1 MPSCCGW
8 CARTAPCAST
18 MNSTRWTWRC
28 AAWRCGCALTPGAW
42 RAWKWTTAAKALA
55 WPARWTVI
63 STANSQEARLMHSET
78 DLSLLARQWG
88 ATAVPF
94 GLVNANDWLET
105 AGAQQTLTCLSQT
118 AALRSV
124 LLLSGPNGVGKSA
137 LVGRWMRSLDPRLF
151 CPVCLTQATLSGTA
165 ILVVILDEAQ
175 NYSQPSLEEVRL
187 LQGLNLPE
195 QPAFAL
201 VLIGDEYLLA
211 SLKLRNQRALYS
223 RLACQ
228 VSLSPWTPSQCA
240 QYLSAGLTAVG
251 LSAAVLEPAAVELL
265 ASASAGLPRSLC
277 LLARAAWIAAAT
289 QKAQKLTPAHV
300 QAAFQQVPCVPGLLA
315 PSAATEP

>member
-1 MPSCCGW
+1 MKSD
-8 CARTAPCAST
+8 A
-18 MNSTRWTWRC
+18 
-28 AAWRCGCALTPGAW
+28 
-42 RAWKWTTAAKALA
+42 
-55 WPARWTVI
+55 
-63 STANSQEARLMHSET
+63 Q
-78 DLSLLARQWG
+78 LSLLARQWG

-94 GLVNANDWLET
+94 GLVNAHDWLET
-105 AGAQQTLTCLSQT
+105 PGAQQALSSLNQA

-137 LVGRWMRSLDPRLF
+137 LVGRWMRSLDSRLF
-151 CPVCLTQATLSGTA
+151 CPACLTQATLSGTA
-165 ILVVILDEAQ
+165 ILSALATKLGKPASCQRQRNLQFIEEALQELERRILVVILDEAQ
-175 NYSQPSLEEVRL
+175 SYSQPSLEEVRL
-187 LQGLNLPE
+187 LLGLNLPE

-228 VSLSPWTPSQCA
+228 VSLHPWTPAQCA
-240 QYLSAGLTAVG
+240 QYLGAGLTAVG
-251 LSAAVLEPAAVELL
+251 LSASAIEPAAVELL

-289 QKAQKLTPAHV
+289 EKAQKVTPAHV
-300 QAAFQQVPCVPGLLA
+300 QAAFQQVPCIPGLLA
-315 PSAATEP
+315 PNAAAEP

>member
-1 MPSCCGW
+1 MKS
-8 CARTAPCAST
+8 
-18 MNSTRWTWRC
+18 
-28 AAWRCGCALTPGAW
+28 
-42 RAWKWTTAAKALA
+42 
-55 WPARWTVI
+55 
-63 STANSQEARLMHSET
+63 EAQ
-78 DLSLLARQWG
+78 LSLLARQWG

-94 GLVNANDWLET
+94 GLVNVQDWLET
-105 AGAQQTLTCLSQT
+105 PTAQQALNCLSQA

-137 LVGRWMRSLDPRLF
+137 LVGRWMRSLDNRLF

-165 ILVVILDEAQ
+165 ILSALAAKLGKPASFQRQRNLQLVEEALAELERRILVVVLDEAQ

-187 LQGLNLPE
+187 LLGLNLPE

-228 VSLSPWTPSQCA
+228 VSLNPWTPAQCA
-240 QYLSAGLTAVG
+240 QYLSAGLSAVG
-251 LSAAVLEPAAVELL
+251 LSASAMEPAAVELL

-289 QKAQKLTPAHV
+289 EKAQKITPGHV

-315 PSAATEP
+315 PAAAEP

>member
-1 MPSCCGW
+1 MK
-8 CARTAPCAST
+8 
-18 MNSTRWTWRC
+18 NE
-28 AAWRCGCALTPGAW
+28 
-42 RAWKWTTAAKALA
+42 
-55 WPARWTVI
+55 I
-63 STANSQEARLMHSET
+63 

-94 GLVNANDWLET
+94 GLVNANDWLESPS
-105 AGAQQTLTCLSQT
+105 AQKALGCLTQT

-124 LLLSGPNGVGKSA
+124 MLLCGPNGVGKSA
-137 LVGRWMRSLDPRLF
+137 LVGRWMRGLDSRLF
-151 CPVCLTQATLSGTA
+151 YPVCLTQATLSGTA
-165 ILVVILDEAQ
+165 ILAALAVRLGKPASFHRERNLRLIEEALGELDRRILVVILDEAQ

-187 LQGLNLPE
+187 LLGLNLPE

-228 VSLSPWTPSQCA
+228 VNLAPWTPAQCA
-240 QYLSAGLTAVG
+240 QYLNLGLGAVG
-251 LSAAVLEPAAVELL
+251 LSPSVLEPAAGELL

-289 QKAQKLTPAHV
+289 EKAQKILPAHV
-300 QAAFQQVPCVPGLLA
+300 QAAIEQVPCVPGLV
-315 PSAATEP
+315 PQTQSAES

>member
-1 MPSCCGW
+1 MK
-8 CARTAPCAST
+8 
-18 MNSTRWTWRC
+18 N
-28 AAWRCGCALTPGAW
+28 
-42 RAWKWTTAAKALA
+42 
-55 WPARWTVI
+55 
-63 STANSQEARLMHSET
+63 EA

-94 GLVNANDWLET
+94 GLVNANDWLESPS
-105 AGAQQTLTCLSQT
+105 AQQALSRLSQT

-124 LLLSGPNGVGKSA
+124 MLLCGPNGVGKSA
-137 LVGRWMRSLDPRLF
+137 LVGRWMRSLDSRLF
-151 CPVCLTQATLSGTA
+151 QPVCLTQASLSGTA
-165 ILVVILDEAQ
+165 VLAVLATKLGKPVCFGRQRNLQLLEEALGELERRILVLILDEAQ

-187 LQGLNLPE
+187 LLGLNLPE

-228 VSLSPWTPSQCA
+228 VALTPWTAAQCA
-240 QYLSAGLTAVG
+240 QYLNVGLSAVG
-251 LSAAVLEPAAVELL
+251 LSPSVLEAAAAELL
-265 ASASAGLPRSLC
+265 ASASGGLPRSLC

-289 QKAQKLTPAHV
+289 DKAQKILPAHV
-300 QAAFQQVPCVPGLLA
+300 QTALALVPCIPGLL
-315 PSAATEP
+315 PSSQSAESS

>member
-1 MPSCCGW
+1 MKS
-8 CARTAPCAST
+8 
-18 MNSTRWTWRC
+18 
-28 AAWRCGCALTPGAW
+28 
-42 RAWKWTTAAKALA
+42 
-55 WPARWTVI
+55 
-63 STANSQEARLMHSET
+63 EA

-94 GLVNANDWLET
+94 GLVNANDWLESP
-105 AGAQQTLTCLSQT
+105 AAQKALTCLTQT

-124 LLLSGPNGVGKSA
+124 MLLAGPNGVGKSA
-137 LVGRWMRSLDPRLF
+137 LVGRWMRSLDGRLF
-151 CPVCLTQATLSGTA
+151 YPVCLTQATLSGTA
-165 ILVVILDEAQ
+165 ILAALAAKLGKPGSAWRERNLRLIEEALGELERRILVVILDEAQ

-187 LQGLNLPE
+187 LLGLNLPE
-195 QPAFAL
+195 QPTFAL

-228 VSLSPWTPSQCA
+228 VNLAPWTSAQCA
-240 QYLSAGLTAVG
+240 QYLNTGLGAVG
-251 LSAAVLEPAAVELL
+251 LSASVIEPAAIELL

-289 QKAQKLTPAHV
+289 EKTQKILPAHV
-300 QAAFQQVPCVPGLLA
+300 QLALEHVPCVPGLLPPA
-315 PSAATEP
+315 QSAES

>member
-1 MPSCCGW
+1 MKS
-8 CARTAPCAST
+8 
-18 MNSTRWTWRC
+18 
-28 AAWRCGCALTPGAW
+28 
-42 RAWKWTTAAKALA
+42 
-55 WPARWTVI
+55 
-63 STANSQEARLMHSET
+63 EA

-94 GLVNANDWLET
+94 GLVNANDWLESP
-105 AGAQQTLTCLSQT
+105 GAQKALTCLTQT

-124 LLLSGPNGVGKSA
+124 MLLCGPNGVGKSA
-137 LVGRWMRSLDPRLF
+137 LVGRWMRSLDSRWF
-151 CPVCLTQATLSGTA
+151 YPVCLTQATLSGTA
-165 ILVVILDEAQ
+165 ILAALATKLGKPVSFFRQRNLQLLEEALKELERRILVVILDEAQ

-187 LQGLNLPE
+187 LLGLNLPE
-195 QPAFAL
+195 QPTFAL

-228 VSLSPWTPSQCA
+228 VSLAPWTSAQCA
-240 QYLSAGLTAVG
+240 QYLHTALGAVG
-251 LSAAVLEPAAVELL
+251 LSASVMEPAAVELL

-289 QKAQKLTPAHV
+289 EQAQKILPAHV
-300 QAAFQQVPCVPGLLA
+300 QLALEQVPCVPGLLPPTA
-315 PSAATEP
+315 NAES

>member
-1 MPSCCGW
+1 MKSE
-8 CARTAPCAST
+8 AD
-18 MNSTRWTWRC
+18 
-28 AAWRCGCALTPGAW
+28 
-42 RAWKWTTAAKALA
+42 LA
-55 WPARWTVI
+55 
-63 STANSQEARLMHSET
+63 
-78 DLSLLARQWG
+78 LLARQWG

-94 GLVNANDWLET
+94 GLVNGQDWLESP
-105 AGAQQTLTCLSQT
+105 GAQKAWTALNQT

-124 LLLSGPNGVGKSA
+124 MLLSGPNGVGKSV
-137 LVGRWMRSLDPRLF
+137 LVGRWMRALEARLF
-151 CPVCLTQATLSGTA
+151 APVCLTQATLSGTA
-165 ILVVILDEAQ
+165 ILGALATKLGKLGSFHRQRNLQLVEAALAELERRILVVILDEAQ

-187 LQGLNLPE
+187 LLGLNLPE

-228 VSLSPWTPSQCA
+228 VNLNPWTPAQCA
-240 QYLSAGLTAVG
+240 QYLSTALSAVG
-251 LSAAVLEPAAVELL
+251 LSATVLEAAAGELL

-289 QKAQKLTPAHV
+289 EPAHKITPAHV
-300 QAAFQQVPCVPGLLA
+300 QLALAQVPCVPGLLA
-315 PSAATEP
+315 STQPSPA

>member
-1 MPSCCGW
+1 MK
-8 CARTAPCAST
+8 
-18 MNSTRWTWRC
+18 NE
-28 AAWRCGCALTPGAW
+28 
-42 RAWKWTTAAKALA
+42 
-55 WPARWTVI
+55 V
-63 STANSQEARLMHSET
+63 

-94 GLVNANDWLET
+94 GLVNANDWLESPS
-105 AGAQQTLTCLSQT
+105 AQQALSRLSQT

-124 LLLSGPNGVGKSA
+124 MLLCGPNGVGKSA
-137 LVGRWMRSLDPRLF
+137 LVGRWMRSLDSRLF
-151 CPVCLTQATLSGTA
+151 HPVCLTQATLSGTA
-165 ILVVILDEAQ
+165 VLAALATKLGKPVCFGRQRNLQLLEEALGELERRILVLILDEAQ

-187 LQGLNLPE
+187 LLGLNLPE

-228 VSLSPWTPSQCA
+228 VTLTPWTPAQCA
-240 QYLSAGLTAVG
+240 QYLNVGLSAVG
-251 LSAAVLEPAAVELL
+251 LSPSVLEAAAAELL
-265 ASASAGLPRSLC
+265 ASASGGLPRSLC

-289 QKAQKLTPAHV
+289 DKAQKILPAHV
-300 QAAFQQVPCVPGLLA
+300 QAALAQVPCVPGLLP
-315 PSAATEP
+315 PSQSAESS